1 MTVQSV
7 NTEKRQDSFLRQ
19 VLRGNGIFSEV
30 SGLFFIV
37 AAGPIGRFL
46 GADTPLVYVILGIGL
61 VGYGALLLLATRRVE
76 VRSVGKTA
84 VALDL
89 LWVIGSYALILSNII
104 PFTTAGKWAV
114 GIIAE
119 VVALFATLQIYGLW
133 RMRHTE

>member
-7 NTEKRQDSFLRQ
+7 NTEKPQDSFLRQ
-19 VLRGNGIFSEV
+19 VLHGNGVFSEV

-46 GADTPLVYVILGIGL
+46 GVEAPLVYVVLGIGL
-61 VGYGALLLLATRRVE
+61 VGYGALLLLATRRVD
-76 VRSVGKTA
+76 VRLVGKTA

-89 LWVIGSYALILSNII
+89 LWVIGSYTLILGNIV
-104 PFTTAGKWAV
+104 PFTIPGKWAI

-119 VVALFATLQIYGLW
+119 VVALFAALQIYGLW
-133 RMRHTE
+133 RMRDTK